1 MNGEKPYDFVPFPK
15 RRPNREKG
23 AGQDKLNPCLLSGTL
38 ELTLRTLTP
47 VHVGSGYSDFIK
59 AGNQEYLAALQAS
72 KPVREADAVRRRY
85 LIPGSSIKGAV
96 RSIVEAITR
105 SCVRVTRV
113 KTQLIPDEYA
123 PCDRRKEYKRS
134 DGKKELCLACRL
146 FGAQDYQGH
155 VRFEDAVAQEGF
167 VPVVGT
173 PPLWSPLGGGEDAK
187 RYKRHGELPQRYLD
201 DTTRKARGRKFYYHR
216 SVPSNEQTR
225 REFDMRMCIESGAE
239 LPLRIHFLNLSEAEL
254 GVLLTA
260 LGQHPDHRFPIKL
273 GGGKPVGLGSVQIIL
288 NRVTLL
294 QGADALKATG
304 RLGQS
309 QTLVGDALDK
319 FTTRCAQAADKL
331 DKLIDGD
338 ALGKLKTIL
347 KEAGL
352 QETAPADP
360 Y

>member
-15 RRPNREKG
+15 RRPDRKKG

-47 VHVGSGYSDFIK
+47 VHVGLGYSDFIK
-59 AGNQEYLAALQAS
+59 TGNQEYFAALQAS

-96 RSIVEAITR
+96 RSIVEAITC
-105 SCVRVTRV
+105 SCIRI
-113 KTQLIPDEYA
+113 TQDRTQGRHRPYIPQGYSGCMSVND
-123 PCDRRKEYKRS
+123 
-134 DGKKELCLACRL
+134 LCIACRL

-155 VRFEDAVAQEGF
+155 VSFEDAVAQEGF

-294 QGADALKATG
+294 QGVDALKATG

>member
-59 AGNQEYLAALQAS
+59 ADNQEYLAALQAS

-96 RSIVEAITR
+96 RSLVEAITR

-155 VRFEDAVAQEGF
+155 VRFEDAVAPKGSL
-167 VPVVGT
+167 VPLRT
-173 PPLWSPLGGGEDAK
+173 PLLWTPARGGRG
-187 RYKRHGELPQRYLD
+187 LPPRYLQGNQ
-201 DTTRKARGRKFYYHR
+201 ARGRKFYRHA
-216 SVPSNEQTR
+216 SPPSGVDPR
-225 REFDMRMCIESGAE
+225 ACIKSGAE

-260 LGQHPDHRFPIKL
+260 LGLHPKHPFPIKL
-273 GGGKPVGLGSVQIIL
+273 GGGKPVGLGSVQVVCRQI
-288 NRVTLL
+288 TLL
-294 QGADALKATG
+294 QGADSLKATG

-319 FTTRCAQAADKL
+319 FTTRCAQAADE
-331 DKLIDGD
+331 LIDND

>member
-15 RRPNREKG
+15 ERPDREKG
-23 AGQDKLNPCLLSGTL
+23 AGQDKLDARLLSGTL

-47 VHVGSGYSDFIK
+47 VHVGLGYSDFVK

-85 LIPGSSIKGAV
+85 LIPGSSLKGAV

-105 SCVRVTRV
+105 SCVRVTHV
-113 KTQLIPDEYA
+113 KYQLIPDDNR
-123 PCDRRKEYKRS
+123 PCGREK
-134 DGKKELCLACRL
+134 GLCLACRL

-155 VRFEDAVAQEGF
+155 VSFEDAVAPKGSL
-167 VPVVGT
+167 VLLGT
-173 PPLWSPLGGGEDAK
+173 PLLWTPARGGRG
-187 RYKRHGELPQRYLD
+187 LPPRYLQGNQ
-201 DTTRKARGRKFYYHR
+201 ARGRKFYAHAR
-216 SVPSNEQTR
+216 PPSGADPR
-225 REFDMRMCIESGAE
+225 ACIKSGAE

-260 LGQHPDHRFPIKL
+260 LGLHPDHPFPIKL
-273 GGGKPVGLGSVQIIL
+273 GGGKPVGLGSVQVIPQRI
-288 NRVTLL
+288 NLL

-331 DKLIDGD
+331 IDDD
-338 ALGKLKTIL
+338 ALGELESIL
-347 KEAGL
+347 GEAGL
-352 QETAPADP
+352 RETAPADP

>member
-47 VHVGSGYSDFIK
+47 VHVGLGYSDFIK

-72 KPVREADAVRRRY
+72 KPIREEGTTRRRY
-85 LIPGSSIKGAV
+85 LIPGSSLKGAV
-96 RSIVEAITR
+96 RSLVEAITR
-105 SCVRVTRV
+105 SCIRI
-113 KTQLIPDEYA
+113 TQGRHRPYIPQGYGGCMSVND
-123 PCDRRKEYKRS
+123 
-134 DGKKELCLACRL
+134 LCIACRL

-155 VRFEDAVAQEGF
+155 VSFEDAVAPKGSL
-167 VPVVGT
+167 VLLGT
-173 PPLWSPLGGGEDAK
+173 PLLWTPARGGRG
-187 RYKRHGELPQRYLD
+187 LPPRYLERD
-201 DTTRKARGRKFYYHR
+201 RAKGRKFYRHAR
-216 SVPSNEQTR
+216 PPSGADPR
-225 REFDMRMCIESGAE
+225 ACIKSGAE

-260 LGQHPDHRFPIKL
+260 LGLHPKHPFPIKL
-273 GGGKPVGLGSVQIIL
+273 GGGKPVGLGSVQVVCRQI
-288 NRVTLL
+288 TLL
-294 QGADALKATG
+294 QGADSLKATG

-319 FTTRCAQAADKL
+319 FTTRCAQAADE
-331 DKLIDGD
+331 LIDND

>member
-15 RRPNREKG
+15 ERPDREKG
-23 AGQDKLNPCLLSGTL
+23 AGQDKLDARLLSGTL
-38 ELTLRTLTP
+38 ELTLHTLTP
-47 VHVGSGYSDFIK
+47 VHVGLGYSDFIK

-72 KPVREADAVRRRY
+72 KPIREEGTTRRRY

-105 SCVRVTRV
+105 SCIRI
-113 KTQLIPDEYA
+113 TQSRHRPYIPQGYGGCMSVND
-123 PCDRRKEYKRS
+123 
-134 DGKKELCLACRL
+134 LCIACRL

-155 VRFEDAVAQEGF
+155 VSFEDAVAPRGSL
-167 VPVVGT
+167 VLLGT
-173 PPLWSPLGGGEDAK
+173 PLLWTPARGGRG
-187 RYKRHGELPQRYLD
+187 LPPRYLERD
-201 DTTRKARGRKFYYHR
+201 RAKGRKFYRHAR
-216 SVPSNEQTR
+216 PPSGVDPR
-225 REFDMRMCIESGAE
+225 ACIKSGAE

-260 LGQHPDHRFPIKL
+260 LGLHPDHPFPIKL

-288 NRVTLL
+288 NRITLL

-309 QTLVGDALDK
+309 QTLMGDALDK

-331 DKLIDGD
+331 IDGD
-338 ALGKLKTIL
+338 ALGELESIL
-347 KEAGL
+347 GEAGL

>member
-15 RRPNREKG
+15 ERPYREKG

-38 ELTLRTLTP
+38 ELTLHTLTP
-47 VHVGSGYSDFIK
+47 VHVGLGYSDFVT

-85 LIPGSSIKGAV
+85 LIPGSSLKGAV

-105 SCVRVTRV
+105 SCIRI
-113 KTQLIPDEYA
+113 TQGRHRPYIPQGYGGCMSVND
-123 PCDRRKEYKRS
+123 
-134 DGKKELCLACRL
+134 LCIACRL

-155 VRFEDAVAQEGF
+155 VSFEDAVAPRGSL
-167 VPVVGT
+167 VLLGT
-173 PPLWSPLGGGEDAK
+173 PLLWTPARGG
-187 RYKRHGELPQRYLD
+187 HGLPPRYLQGNQ
-201 DTTRKARGRKFYYHR
+201 ARGRKFYRHAR
-216 SVPSNEQTR
+216 PPSGVDPR
-225 REFDMRMCIESGAE
+225 ACIKSGAE

-260 LGQHPDHRFPIKL
+260 LGQHPDHPFPIKL

-294 QGADALKATG
+294 QGVDALKATG
-304 RLGQS
+304 RLGQAK
-309 QTLVGDALDK
+309 TLAGDELND
-319 FTTRCAQAADKL
+319 FLTECANAANT
-331 DKLIDGD
+331 LIDGD

>member
-15 RRPNREKG
+15 ERPDREKG
-23 AGQDKLNPCLLSGTL
+23 AGQDKLDARLLSGTL
-38 ELTLRTLTP
+38 ELTLHTLTP
-47 VHVGSGYSDFIK
+47 VHVGLGYSDFIK

-72 KPVREADAVRRRY
+72 KPIREEGTTRRRY

-96 RSIVEAITR
+96 RSLVEAITR
-105 SCVRVTRV
+105 SCIRI
-113 KTQLIPDEYA
+113 TQGRHRPYIPQGYGGCMSVND
-123 PCDRRKEYKRS
+123 
-134 DGKKELCLACRL
+134 LCIACRL

-155 VRFEDAVAQEGF
+155 VSFEDAVAPKGSL
-167 VPVVGT
+167 VLLGT
-173 PPLWSPLGGGEDAK
+173 PLLWTPARGGRG
-187 RYKRHGELPQRYLD
+187 LPPRYLERD
-201 DTTRKARGRKFYYHR
+201 RAKGRKFYRHAR
-216 SVPSNEQTR
+216 PPSGVDPR
-225 REFDMRMCIESGAE
+225 ACIKSGAE

-260 LGQHPDHRFPIKL
+260 LGQHPDHPFPIKL
-273 GGGKPVGLGSVQIIL
+273 GGGKPVGLGSVQVVCRQI
-288 NRVTLL
+288 TLL
-294 QGADALKATG
+294 QGADSLKATG

-319 FTTRCAQAADKL
+319 FTTRCAQAADE
-331 DKLIDGD
+331 LIDND

>member
-15 RRPNREKG
+15 RRPDREKG
-23 AGQDKLNPCLLSGTL
+23 AGQDKLNPRLPSGTL
-38 ELTLRTLTP
+38 ELMLRTLTP
-47 VHVGSGYSDFIK
+47 VHVGLGYSDFIK

-105 SCVRVTRV
+105 SCIRI
-113 KTQLIPDEYA
+113 TQGRHRPYIPQGYGGCMSVND
-123 PCDRRKEYKRS
+123 
-134 DGKKELCLACRL
+134 LCIACRL

-155 VRFEDAVAQEGF
+155 VSFEDAVAPKGSL
-167 VPVVGT
+167 VLLGT
-173 PPLWSPLGGGEDAK
+173 PLLWTPARGGRG
-187 RYKRHGELPQRYLD
+187 LPPRYLQGNQ
-201 DTTRKARGRKFYYHR
+201 ARGRKFYRHAR
-216 SVPSNEQTR
+216 PPSGVDPR
-225 REFDMRMCIESGAE
+225 ACIKSGAE

-260 LGQHPDHRFPIKL
+260 LGQHPDYRFPIKL

-331 DKLIDGD
+331 IDGD
-338 ALGKLKTIL
+338 ALGELESIL
-347 KEAGL
+347 GEAGL
-352 QETAPADP
+352 RETAPADP

>member
-15 RRPNREKG
+15 ERPDRKKG
-23 AGQDKLNPCLLSGTL
+23 AGQDKLDARLLSGTL

-47 VHVGSGYSDFIK
+47 VHVGLGYSDFIK

-105 SCVRVTRV
+105 SCVHVTRV
-113 KTQLIPDEYA
+113 KEWLIPDDNR
-123 PCDRRKEYKRS
+123 PCGREK
-134 DGKKELCLACRL
+134 GLCLACRL
-146 FGAQDYQGH
+146 FGAQGYQGH
-155 VRFEDAVAQEGF
+155 VSFEDAVAPKGSL
-167 VPVVGT
+167 VLLDT
-173 PPLWSPLGGGEDAK
+173 PQLWTPARGGRG
-187 RYKRHGELPQRYLD
+187 LPPRYLQGNQ
-201 DTTRKARGRKFYYHR
+201 ARGRKFYRHAR
-216 SVPSNEQTR
+216 PPTGADPR
-225 REFDMRMCIESGAE
+225 ACIKSGAE

-260 LGQHPDHRFPIKL
+260 LGQHPDYRFPIKL

-294 QGADALKATG
+294 QGVDALKATG
-304 RLGQS
+304 RLGQAK
-309 QTLVGDALDK
+309 TLAGDDLND
-319 FTTRCAQAADKL
+319 FLTQCANAADE
-331 DKLIDGD
+331 LIDGD
-338 ALGKLKTIL
+338 ALGELEAIL
-347 KEAGL
+347 DEAGL
-352 QETAPADP
+352 RETAPADP

>member
-15 RRPNREKG
+15 RRPYRQKG

-72 KPVREADAVRRRY
+72 KPIREEGTTRRRY

-96 RSIVEAITR
+96 RSIVEAITC
-105 SCVRVTRV
+105 SCIRI
-113 KTQLIPDEYA
+113 TQGRTQGRHRPYIPQGYGGCMSVND
-123 PCDRRKEYKRS
+123 
-134 DGKKELCLACRL
+134 LCIACRL

-155 VRFEDAVAQEGF
+155 VSFEDAVAPKGSL
-167 VPVVGT
+167 VLLDT
-173 PPLWSPLGGGEDAK
+173 PLLWTPARGG
-187 RYKRHGELPQRYLD
+187 HGLPPRYLQGNQ
-201 DTTRKARGRKFYYHR
+201 ARGRKFYRHAR
-216 SVPSNEQTR
+216 PPSGADLR
-225 REFDMRMCIESGAE
+225 ACIKSDAE

-260 LGQHPDHRFPIKL
+260 LGLHPDHPFPIKL

-294 QGADALKATG
+294 QGVDALKATG

-338 ALGKLKTIL
+338 ALGALESIL
-347 KEAGL
+347 DKEGL

>member
-1 MNGEKPYDFVPFPK
+1 
-15 RRPNREKG
+15 
-23 AGQDKLNPCLLSGTL
+23 
-38 ELTLRTLTP
+38 
-47 VHVGSGYSDFIK
+47 
-59 AGNQEYLAALQAS
+59 
-72 KPVREADAVRRRY
+72 
-85 LIPGSSIKGAV
+85 
-96 RSIVEAITR
+96 VEAITR
-105 SCVRVTRV
+105 SCIRI
-113 KTQLIPDEYA
+113 TQSRHRPYIPQGYGGCMSVND
-123 PCDRRKEYKRS
+123 
-134 DGKKELCLACRL
+134 LCIACRL

-155 VRFEDAVAQEGF
+155 VSFEDAVAPKGSL
-167 VPVVGT
+167 VLLGT
-173 PPLWSPLGGGEDAK
+173 PLLWTPARGG
-187 RYKRHGELPQRYLD
+187 HGLPPRYLERD
-201 DTTRKARGRKFYYHR
+201 RAKGRKFYRHAR
-216 SVPSNEQTR
+216 PPSGVDPR
-225 REFDMRMCIESGAE
+225 ACIKSGAE
-239 LPLRIHFLNLSEAEL
+239 LPLRIHFLNLSETEL

-260 LGQHPDHRFPIKL
+260 LGQHPDHPFPIKL

-347 KEAGL
+347 DKAGL
-352 QETAPADP
+352 RETAPADP

>member
-15 RRPNREKG
+15 RRPDREKG
-23 AGQDKLNPCLLSGTL
+23 AGQDKLDARLLSGTL

-72 KPVREADAVRRRY
+72 KPIREEGTTRRRY
-85 LIPGSSIKGAV
+85 LIPGSSLKGAV

-105 SCVRVTRV
+105 SCIRI
-113 KTQLIPDEYA
+113 TQGRYRPYIPQGYGGCMSVND
-123 PCDRRKEYKRS
+123 
-134 DGKKELCLACRL
+134 LCIACRL

-155 VRFEDAVAQEGF
+155 VSFEDAVAPRGSL
-167 VPVVGT
+167 VLLGT
-173 PPLWSPLGGGEDAK
+173 PLLWTPARGGRG
-187 RYKRHGELPQRYLD
+187 LPPRYLERD
-201 DTTRKARGRKFYYHR
+201 RAKGRKFYRHA
-216 SVPSNEQTR
+216 SPPSGVDPR
-225 REFDMRMCIESGAE
+225 ACIKSGAE

-294 QGADALKATG
+294 QGADSLKATG
-304 RLGQS
+304 RLGQAR
-309 QTLVGDALDK
+309 TLAGDDLND
-319 FTTRCAQAADKL
+319 FLTQCANAADE
-331 DKLIDGD
+331 LIDDD
-338 ALGKLKTIL
+338 ALGELEAIL
-347 KEAGL
+347 DEAGL
-352 QETAPADP
+352 RETAPADP

>member
-15 RRPNREKG
+15 GRPDREKG

-47 VHVGSGYSDFIK
+47 VHVGLGYSDFIK
-59 AGNQEYLAALQAS
+59 AGDQEYLAALQAS

-105 SCVRVTRV
+105 SCIRI
-113 KTQLIPDEYA
+113 TQGRHRPYIPQGYGGCMSVND
-123 PCDRRKEYKRS
+123 
-134 DGKKELCLACRL
+134 LCIACRL

-155 VRFEDAVAQEGF
+155 VSFEDAVAPKGSL
-167 VPVVGT
+167 VLLGT
-173 PPLWSPLGGGEDAK
+173 PLLWTPARGG
-187 RYKRHGELPQRYLD
+187 HGLPPRYLQGNQ
-201 DTTRKARGRKFYYHR
+201 ARGRKFYRHAR
-216 SVPSNEQTR
+216 PPSGVDPR
-225 REFDMRMCIESGAE
+225 ACIKSGAE
-239 LPLRIHFLNLSEAEL
+239 LSLRIHFLNLSEAEL

-260 LGQHPDHRFPIKL
+260 LGQHPDHPFPIKL

-304 RLGQS
+304 RLGQAK
-309 QTLVGDALDK
+309 TLAGDDLND
-319 FTTRCAQAADKL
+319 FLTQCANAANT
-331 DKLIDGD
+331 LIDSD
-338 ALGKLKTIL
+338 ALGELEAIL
-347 KEAGL
+347 DEAGL
-352 QETAPADP
+352 RETAPADP

>member
-1 MNGEKPYDFVPFPK
+1 MNGEKPYDFVPFPEG
-15 RRPNREKG
+15 RPDRKKG
-23 AGQDKLNPCLLSGTL
+23 AGQDKLNPRLLSGTL

-47 VHVGSGYSDFIK
+47 VHVGLGYSDFVT

-105 SCVRVTRV
+105 SCIRI
-113 KTQLIPDEYA
+113 TQGRHRPYIPQGYGGCMSVND
-123 PCDRRKEYKRS
+123 
-134 DGKKELCLACRL
+134 LCIACRL

-155 VRFEDAVAQEGF
+155 VSFEDAVAPKGSL
-167 VPVVGT
+167 VLLGT
-173 PPLWSPLGGGEDAK
+173 PLLWTPARGGRG
-187 RYKRHGELPQRYLD
+187 LPPRYLQGNQ
-201 DTTRKARGRKFYYHR
+201 ARGRKFYAHAR
-216 SVPSNEQTR
+216 PPSGVDPR
-225 REFDMRMCIESGAE
+225 ACIKSGAE

-294 QGADALKATG
+294 QGVDALKATG

-331 DKLIDGD
+331 IDGD

-347 KEAGL
+347 GEAGL
-352 QETAPADP
+352 RETAPADP

>member
-1 MNGEKPYDFVPFPK
+1 V
-15 RRPNREKG
+15 
-23 AGQDKLNPCLLSGTL
+23 LLGTPL
-38 ELTLRTLTP
+38 LWTP
-47 VHVGSGYSDFIK
+47 ARGGRGLPPRYLQ
-59 AGNQEYLAALQAS
+59 GNQ
-72 KPVREADAVRRRY
+72 
-85 LIPGSSIKGAV
+85 
-96 RSIVEAITR
+96 
-105 SCVRVTRV
+105 
-113 KTQLIPDEYA
+113 
-123 PCDRRKEYKRS
+123 
-134 DGKKELCLACRL
+134 
-146 FGAQDYQGH
+146 
-155 VRFEDAVAQEGF
+155 
-167 VPVVGT
+167 
-173 PPLWSPLGGGEDAK
+173 
-187 RYKRHGELPQRYLD
+187 
-201 DTTRKARGRKFYYHR
+201 ARGRKFYRHAR
-216 SVPSNEQTR
+216 PPSGADR
-225 REFDMRMCIESGAE
+225 RACIKSGAE

-260 LGQHPDHRFPIKL
+260 LGLHPDYRFPIKL

>member
-15 RRPNREKG
+15 ERPYREKG
-23 AGQDKLNPCLLSGTL
+23 AGQDKLDARLLSGTL
-38 ELTLRTLTP
+38 ELTLHTLTP

-72 KPVREADAVRRRY
+72 KPIREEGTTRRRY
-85 LIPGSSIKGAV
+85 LIPGPSLKGAV

-105 SCVRVTRV
+105 SCIRI
-113 KTQLIPDEYA
+113 TQGRHRPYIPQGYGGCMSVD
-123 PCDRRKEYKRS
+123 D
-134 DGKKELCLACRL
+134 LCIACRL

-155 VRFEDAVAQEGF
+155 VSFEDAVAPKGSL
-167 VPVVGT
+167 VLLGT
-173 PPLWSPLGGGEDAK
+173 PLLWTPARGG
-187 RYKRHGELPQRYLD
+187 HGLPPRYLERD
-201 DTTRKARGRKFYYHR
+201 RAKGRKFYRHAR
-216 SVPSNEQTR
+216 PPSGVDPR
-225 REFDMRMCIESGAE
+225 ACIKSGAE

-254 GVLLTA
+254 GILLTA
-260 LGQHPDHRFPIKL
+260 LGLHPKHPFPIKL

-294 QGADALKATG
+294 QGVDALKATG
-304 RLGQS
+304 RLGQAK
-309 QTLVGDALDK
+309 TLAGDDLND
-319 FTTRCAQAADKL
+319 FLTQCANAADEL
-331 DKLIDGD
+331 IDDDALIDGD

>member
-15 RRPNREKG
+15 RRPDRKKG

-38 ELTLRTLTP
+38 ELTLHTLTP
-47 VHVGSGYSDFIK
+47 VHVGLGYSDFVT

-96 RSIVEAITR
+96 RSLVEAITR
-105 SCVRVTRV
+105 SCVRI
-113 KTQLIPDEYA
+113 TQSRHRPYIPQGYGGCMSVND
-123 PCDRRKEYKRS
+123 
-134 DGKKELCLACRL
+134 LCIACRL

-155 VRFEDAVAQEGF
+155 VSFEDAVAPKGSL
-167 VPVVGT
+167 VLLGT
-173 PPLWSPLGGGEDAK
+173 PLLWTPARGGRG
-187 RYKRHGELPQRYLD
+187 LPPRYLQGNQ
-201 DTTRKARGRKFYYHR
+201 ARGRKFYAHAR
-216 SVPSNEQTR
+216 PASGADPR
-225 REFDMRMCIESGAE
+225 ACIKSGAE

-254 GVLLTA
+254 GILLTA
-260 LGQHPDHRFPIKL
+260 LGLHPDHPFPIKL

-294 QGADALKATG
+294 QGVDALKATG

-338 ALGKLKTIL
+338 ALGALESIL
-347 KEAGL
+347 DKEGL

>member
-15 RRPNREKG
+15 ERPDREKG

-59 AGNQEYLAALQAS
+59 AGDREYLAALQAS

-96 RSIVEAITR
+96 RSLVEAITR
-105 SCVRVTRV
+105 SCIRI
-113 KTQLIPDEYA
+113 TQSRHRPYIPQGYGGCMSVND
-123 PCDRRKEYKRS
+123 
-134 DGKKELCLACRL
+134 LCIACRL

-155 VRFEDAVAQEGF
+155 VSFEDAVAPKGSL
-167 VPVVGT
+167 VLLGT
-173 PPLWSPLGGGEDAK
+173 PLLWTPARGG
-187 RYKRHGELPQRYLD
+187 HGLPPRYLERD
-201 DTTRKARGRKFYYHR
+201 RAKGRKFYRHAR
-216 SVPSNEQTR
+216 PPSGVDPR
-225 REFDMRMCIESGAE
+225 ACIKSGAE
-239 LPLRIHFLNLSEAEL
+239 LPLRIHFLNLSETEL

-260 LGQHPDHRFPIKL
+260 LGQHPDHPFPIKL
-273 GGGKPVGLGSVQIIL
+273 GGGKPVGLGSVQVKCQRI
-288 NRVTLL
+288 NLL

-319 FTTRCAQAADKL
+319 FTTRCAQAADE
-331 DKLIDGD
+331 LIDGD
-338 ALGKLKTIL
+338 ALGELEAIL
-347 KEAGL
+347 DEAGL
-352 QETAPADP
+352 RETAPADP

>member
-15 RRPNREKG
+15 RRPERKQG
-23 AGQDKLNPCLLSGTL
+23 AGQDKLNPRLLSGTL

-47 VHVGSGYSDFIK
+47 VHVGLGYSDFVT

-96 RSIVEAITR
+96 RSLVEAITR
-105 SCVRVTRV
+105 SCIRI
-113 KTQLIPDEYA
+113 TQGRHRPYIPQGYGGCMSVND
-123 PCDRRKEYKRS
+123 
-134 DGKKELCLACRL
+134 LCIACRL

-155 VRFEDAVAQEGF
+155 VSFEDAVAPKGSL
-167 VPVVGT
+167 VLLGT
-173 PPLWSPLGGGEDAK
+173 PLLWTPARGGRG
-187 RYKRHGELPQRYLD
+187 LPPRYLQGNQ
-201 DTTRKARGRKFYYHR
+201 ARGRKFYRHAR
-216 SVPSNEQTR
+216 PPSGVDPR
-225 REFDMRMCIESGAE
+225 ACIKSGAE

-273 GGGKPVGLGSVQIIL
+273 GGGKPVGLGSVQVIPQRI
-288 NRVTLL
+288 NLL

-304 RLGQS
+304 RLGQAR
-309 QTLVGDALDK
+309 TLEGSDLNA
-319 FTTRCAQAADKL
+319 FIERCANAANT
-331 DKLIDGD
+331 LIDND
-338 ALGKLKTIL
+338 ALGELEAIL
-347 KEAGL
+347 DEAGL
-352 QETAPADP
+352 RETAPADP

>member
-15 RRPNREKG
+15 ERPDRQKG
-23 AGQDKLNPCLLSGTL
+23 AGQDKLNPRLLSGTL

-47 VHVGSGYSDFIK
+47 VHVGLGYSDFIK

-72 KPVREADAVRRRY
+72 KPIREEGTTRRRY

-105 SCVRVTRV
+105 SCIRI
-113 KTQLIPDEYA
+113 TQGRHRPYIPQGYGGCMSVND
-123 PCDRRKEYKRS
+123 
-134 DGKKELCLACRL
+134 LCIACRL

-155 VRFEDAVAQEGF
+155 VSFEDAVAPKGSL
-167 VPVVGT
+167 VLLGT
-173 PPLWSPLGGGEDAK
+173 PLLWTPARGGRG
-187 RYKRHGELPQRYLD
+187 LPPRYLQGNQ
-201 DTTRKARGRKFYYHR
+201 ARGRKFYAHAR
-216 SVPSNEQTR
+216 PASGADPRACTK
-225 REFDMRMCIESGAE
+225 SGAE

-260 LGQHPDHRFPIKL
+260 LGLHPKHPFPIKL
-273 GGGKPVGLGSVQIIL
+273 GGGKPVGLGSVQVVCRQI
-288 NRVTLL
+288 TLL
-294 QGADALKATG
+294 QGADSLKAAG

-319 FTTRCAQAADKL
+319 FTTRCAQAAE
-331 DKLIDGD
+331 KLIDGD
-338 ALGKLKTIL
+338 ALGALESIL
-347 KEAGL
+347 DKAGL
-352 QETAPADP
+352 EETAPADP

>member
-23 AGQDKLNPCLLSGTL
+23 VGQDKLNPCLLSGTL
-38 ELTLRTLTP
+38 ELTLHTLTP
-47 VHVGSGYSDFIK
+47 VHVGLGYSDFIK
-59 AGNQEYLAALQAS
+59 AGDQEYLAALQAS
-72 KPVREADAVRRRY
+72 KPIREEGTTRRRY
-85 LIPGSSIKGAV
+85 LIPGSSLKGAV

-105 SCVRVTRV
+105 SCIRI
-113 KTQLIPDEYA
+113 TQGRHRPYIPQGYGGCMSVND
-123 PCDRRKEYKRS
+123 
-134 DGKKELCLACRL
+134 LCIACRL

-155 VRFEDAVAQEGF
+155 VSFEDAVAPRGSL
-167 VPVVGT
+167 VLLGT
-173 PPLWSPLGGGEDAK
+173 PLLWTPARGGRG
-187 RYKRHGELPQRYLD
+187 LPPRYLQGNQ
-201 DTTRKARGRKFYYHR
+201 ARGRKFYRHAR
-216 SVPSNEQTR
+216 PPSGVDPR
-225 REFDMRMCIESGAE
+225 ACIKSGAE

-260 LGQHPDHRFPIKL
+260 LGQHPDHPFPIKL
-273 GGGKPVGLGSVQIIL
+273 GGGKPVGLGSVQVKCQRI
-288 NRVTLL
+288 NLL

>member
-15 RRPNREKG
+15 ERPDREKG
-23 AGQDKLNPCLLSGTL
+23 AGQDKLDARLLSGTL

-72 KPVREADAVRRRY
+72 KPIREDGTTRRRY

-105 SCVRVTRV
+105 SCIRI
-113 KTQLIPDEYA
+113 TQGKHRPYIPQGYGGCMSVND
-123 PCDRRKEYKRS
+123 
-134 DGKKELCLACRL
+134 LCIACRL

-155 VRFEDAVAQEGF
+155 VSFEDAVAPKGSL
-167 VPVVGT
+167 VLLGT
-173 PPLWSPLGGGEDAK
+173 PLLWTPARGGRG
-187 RYKRHGELPQRYLD
+187 LPPRYLERD
-201 DTTRKARGRKFYYHR
+201 RAKGRKFYRHAR
-216 SVPSNEQTR
+216 PPSGVDPR
-225 REFDMRMCIESGAE
+225 ACIKSGAE

-260 LGQHPDHRFPIKL
+260 LGLHPDHPFPIKL

-294 QGADALKATG
+294 QGVDALKATG
-304 RLGQS
+304 RLGQAR
-309 QTLVGDALDK
+309 TLVGSDLNA
-319 FTTRCAQAADKL
+319 FRQRCANAASA
-331 DKLIDGD
+331 LIDND
-338 ALGKLKTIL
+338 ALGELESIL
-347 KEAGL
+347 GEAGL
-352 QETAPADP
+352 RETAPADP

>member
-15 RRPNREKG
+15 GRPDRKKG
-23 AGQDKLNPCLLSGTL
+23 AGQDKLDARLLSGTL
-38 ELTLRTLTP
+38 ELTLHTLTP
-47 VHVGSGYSDFIK
+47 VHVGLGYSDFIK

-72 KPVREADAVRRRY
+72 KPIREEGTTRRRY

-105 SCVRVTRV
+105 SCIRI
-113 KTQLIPDEYA
+113 TQGRHRPYIPQGYGGCMSVND
-123 PCDRRKEYKRS
+123 
-134 DGKKELCLACRL
+134 LCIACRL

-155 VRFEDAVAQEGF
+155 VSFEDAVAPKGSL
-167 VPVVGT
+167 VLLGT
-173 PPLWSPLGGGEDAK
+173 PLLWTPARGG
-187 RYKRHGELPQRYLD
+187 HGLPPRYLQGNQ
-201 DTTRKARGRKFYYHR
+201 ARGRKFYRHAR
-216 SVPSNEQTR
+216 PPSGADLR
-225 REFDMRMCIESGAE
+225 ACIKSDAE

-260 LGQHPDHRFPIKL
+260 LGLHPKHPFPIKL

-294 QGADALKATG
+294 QGVDALKATG

-347 KEAGL
+347 DKAGL

>member
-72 KPVREADAVRRRY
+72 KPIREEGTTRRRY
-85 LIPGSSIKGAV
+85 LIPGSSLKGAV

-105 SCVRVTRV
+105 SCIRI
-113 KTQLIPDEYA
+113 TQGRHRPYIPQGYGGCMSVND
-123 PCDRRKEYKRS
+123 
-134 DGKKELCLACRL
+134 LCIACRL

-155 VRFEDAVAQEGF
+155 VSFEDAVAPKGSL
-167 VPVVGT
+167 VLLGT
-173 PPLWSPLGGGEDAK
+173 PLLWTPARGGRG
-187 RYKRHGELPQRYLD
+187 LPPRYLQGNQ
-201 DTTRKARGRKFYYHR
+201 ARGRKFFRHAR
-216 SVPSNEQTR
+216 PPSGVDPR
-225 REFDMRMCIESGAE
+225 ACIKSGAE

-254 GVLLTA
+254 GILLTA
-260 LGQHPDHRFPIKL
+260 LGLHPDHPFPIKL

-294 QGADALKATG
+294 QGVDALKATG
-304 RLGQS
+304 RLGQAR
-309 QTLVGDALDK
+309 TLVGSDLNA
-319 FTTRCAQAADKL
+319 FRQRCANAASA
-331 DKLIDGD
+331 LIDND
-338 ALGKLKTIL
+338 ALGELEAIL
-347 KEAGL
+347 DEAGL
-352 QETAPADP
+352 RETAPADP

>member
-15 RRPNREKG
+15 RRPDRKKG

-59 AGNQEYLAALQAS
+59 AGNQEYLAALQAF

-85 LIPGSSIKGAV
+85 LIPGSSLKGAV

-105 SCVRVTRV
+105 SCIRI
-113 KTQLIPDEYA
+113 TQSRHRPYIPQGYGGCMSVND
-123 PCDRRKEYKRS
+123 
-134 DGKKELCLACRL
+134 LCIACRL

-155 VRFEDAVAQEGF
+155 VSFEDAVAPKGSL
-167 VPVVGT
+167 VLLGT
-173 PPLWSPLGGGEDAK
+173 PLLWTPARGGRG
-187 RYKRHGELPQRYLD
+187 LPPRYLQGNQ
-201 DTTRKARGRKFYYHR
+201 ARGRKFYRHAR
-216 SVPSNEQTR
+216 PPSGADPR
-225 REFDMRMCIESGAE
+225 ACIKSGAE

-254 GVLLTA
+254 GILLTA
-260 LGQHPDHRFPIKL
+260 LGLHPSHPFPIKL
-273 GGGKPVGLGSVQIIL
+273 GGGKPVGLGSVQVVCQRI
-288 NRVTLL
+288 TLL

-331 DKLIDGD
+331 IDGD
-338 ALGKLKTIL
+338 ALGELEAIL
-347 KEAGL
+347 DEAGL
-352 QETAPADP
+352 RETAPADP